1 MQFQTGVREP
11 IRHVRHGLEVVV
23 IEMGAR
29 REQFDRVESM
39 RSDMHEV
46 LSCEPGLMKEMGRYT
61 EAVASQ
67 TTSL

>member
-1 MQFQTGVREP
+1 MEFQAGVREP
-11 IRHVRHGLEVVV
+11 LRQSRHGVDVVV

-29 REQFDRVESM
+29 REQFDRVEPV

-46 LSCEPGLMKEMGRYT
+46 LSCEPGLMEEMGRYT
-61 EAVASQ
+61 ETVVSQ